1 MQTVRNS
8 AGTQIPPSLR
18 AAKEMNQSWTQTYS
32 FKVADETGHED
43 LVYVYTLSE
52 ESTHLD
58 GKIQRRDVGK
68 AYKLAHGQ
76 NVNHIGDGSLVET
89 GTGRKLHAV

>member
-1 MQTVRNS
+1 MQTVRNN
-8 AGTQIPPSLR
+8 AGTQILKPES
-18 AAKEMNQSWTQTYS
+18 KEMNSSWSQTYS
-32 FKVADETGHED
+32 FKVVDEAGRED

-52 ESTHLD
+52 ESRYLD
-58 GKIQRRDVGK
+58 GHIQRRDVGK

-76 NVNHIGDGSLVET
+76 YVNHIGDGSLVET

>member
-1 MQTVRNS
+1 MNS
-8 AGTQIPPSLR
+8 
-18 AAKEMNQSWTQTYS
+18 SWTQTYS
-32 FKVADETGHED
+32 FKVVDETGRED

-52 ESTHLD
+52 ESRYLD
-58 GKIQRRDVGK
+58 GHIQRRDIGK

-76 NVNHIGDGSLVET
+76 YVNHIGDGSLVET

>member
-1 MQTVRNS
+1 MNRSWDQTD
-8 AGTQIPPSLR
+8 
-18 AAKEMNQSWTQTYS
+18 S
-32 FKVADETGHED
+32 FKVVDETGREE

-52 ESTHLD
+52 ESTYLD
-58 GKIQRRDVGK
+58 GKIQRTDVGK

-76 NVNHIGDGSLVET
+76 YVNHIGDGSLVET

>member
-1 MQTVRNS
+1 VQTFRNS
-8 AGTQIPPSLR
+8 AGTQILKPES
-18 AAKEMNQSWTQTYS
+18 KEMNSSWTQTYS
-32 FKVADETGHED
+32 FKVVDEAGSED

-52 ESTHLD
+52 ESTYLD
-58 GKIQRRDVGK
+58 GHIQRRDIGK

-76 NVNHIGDGSLVET
+76 YVNHIGDGSLVEA